1 MSIIKVQSVIEKYR
15 ELAKSESLH
24 ALSGRADRSDIT
36 AFISDY
42 IYANLSINDGESLVD
57 IGCGDG
63 TFLSKFIDRNVNAI
77 GILPTN
83 EEVLRVQEKFS
94 RIEHINIIK
103 GLTSC
108 TGLHSESID
117 KVVCNGVFIVL
128 TSEDEVKESLQEIA
142 RIAKPGAEIYIGELA
157 FKNEMEGK
165 NYGNSILGWLVW
177 VLRHQGAKAFIK
189 RFNEVVKAVFTKE
202 PFIIADKKHFYVRE
216 DIFIKWA
223 IACGLEIVKLQK
235 SKTLI
240 NSQICDS
247 DSRYDYVFRK
257 L

>member
-1 MSIIKVQSVIEKYR
+1 MSIIRVQSVIEKYR

-94 RIEHINIIK
+94 RI
-103 GLTSC
+103 
-108 TGLHSESID
+108 
-117 KVVCNGVFIVL
+117 
-128 TSEDEVKESLQEIA
+128 
-142 RIAKPGAEIYIGELA
+142 AKPGAEIYIGELA

-202 PFIIADKKHFYVRE
+202 PFIIADKKHFYVRV

-223 IACGLEIVKLQK
+223 IACGLEIVKHQK

-257 L
+257 LSNRIPVERNCPPQFTL

>member
-1 MSIIKVQSVIEKYR
+1 MTTS
-15 ELAKSESLH
+15 
-24 ALSGRADRSDIT
+24 
-36 AFISDY
+36 FISDY

-94 RIEHINIIK
+94 
-103 GLTSC
+103 
-108 TGLHSESID
+108 
-117 KVVCNGVFIVL
+117 
-128 TSEDEVKESLQEIA
+128 

-223 IACGLEIVKLQK
+223 IACGLEIVKHQK

>member
-1 MSIIKVQSVIEKYR
+1 MSIIRVQSVIEKYR

-94 RIEHINIIK
+94 RI
-103 GLTSC
+103 
-108 TGLHSESID
+108 
-117 KVVCNGVFIVL
+117 
-128 TSEDEVKESLQEIA
+128 
-142 RIAKPGAEIYIGELA
+142 AKPGAEIYIGELA

-223 IACGLEIVKLQK
+223 IACGLEIVKHQK